1 MVEVNVRK
9 LRELRQRRVLTLHEL
24 EERSGVAYNTIW
36 RLENG
41 KSGAQPRTIRKLAAA
56 HASPDDVRLG
66 AGEVRNDDVLGAR
79 DARREGGPHLPQPL
93 DLGLDGLGQVHYT
106 GCVHKLLLMGR
117 ASGCSSTAGAALF
130 MTP

>member
-41 KSGAQPRTIRKLAAA
+41 RTGAQPRTIRKLAAA
-56 HASPDDVRLG
+56 LG
-66 AGEVRNDDVLGAR
+66 VDPEELVKV
-79 DARREGGPHLPQPL
+79 EGGS
-93 DLGLDGLGQVHYT
+93 
-106 GCVHKLLLMGR
+106 
-117 ASGCSSTAGAALF
+117 A
-130 MTP
+130 

>member
-41 KSGAQPRTIRKLAAA
+41 RTGAQPRTIRKLAAA
-56 HASPDDVRLG
+56 LG
-66 AGEVRNDDVLGAR
+66 VDPEELVIVQGG
-79 DARREGGPHLPQPL
+79 DA
-93 DLGLDGLGQVHYT
+93 
-106 GCVHKLLLMGR
+106 
-117 ASGCSSTAGAALF
+117 
-130 MTP
+130 